1 MSRDRIAK
9 QITVLAGLFLM
20 EFAPGLGRAQSSA
33 PPPAPDQHHSRKHGE
48 MAGLHLTD
56 DQKSQLKQ
64 IHESTKSQV
73 GAVNNDT
80 SLSAEQK
87 QSKIHEL
94 RQGARMQMVKLLTP
108 EQREQMK
115 ENAKARKAARQENQQ
130 QQPETQ
136 AQPQTQQ

>member
-1 MSRDRIAK
+1 M
-9 QITVLAGLFLM
+9 
-20 EFAPGLGRAQSSA
+20 
-33 PPPAPDQHHSRKHGE
+33 
-48 MAGLHLTD
+48 
-56 DQKSQLKQ
+56 KQ

-73 GAVNNDT
+73 GVVNNDT

-87 QSKIHEL
+87 QAKIHQL
-94 RQGARMQMVKLLTP
+94 RRGARMQMVKLLTP

-130 QQPETQ
+130 QQPQTQ